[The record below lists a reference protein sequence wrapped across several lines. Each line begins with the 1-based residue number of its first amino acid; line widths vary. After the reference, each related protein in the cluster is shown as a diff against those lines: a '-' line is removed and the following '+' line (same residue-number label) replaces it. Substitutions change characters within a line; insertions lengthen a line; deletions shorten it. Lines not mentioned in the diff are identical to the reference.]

1 MAKSVASAAAK
12 YLRGVQQGADNWAE
26 GINQLTQSPMD
37 AAIAAAPLW
46 EQKMNEAIA
55 NKSWQTGLARMP
67 FSTWKQKTLNAKSK
81 YSGSAPQAAA
91 AWTAFANKAAPVW
104 EQAKQSAK
112 QMPKGTMEDSLS
124 RVREN
129 MKIMS
134 QLRGVRG

>member
-1 MAKSVASAAAK
+1 MAKSVNAAAAK
-12 YLRGVQQGADNWAE
+12 YLRGVQQGGEAWSE
-26 GINQLTQSPMD
+26 SINGLTQSPMD

-55 NKSWQTGLARMP
+55 NKSWQAGLARMP

-81 YSGSAPQAAA
+81 YTSAAPQAAA
-91 AWTAFANKAAPVW
+91 AWTAFANKAAPIW
-104 EQAKQSAK
+104 EQAKQTAK
-112 QMPKGTMEDSLS
+112 QMPKGSMEDSIA